1 MYSIDE
7 LTDAC
12 WVSMR
17 GSLFRRAIL
26 GRQRCSEL
34 VLMTLA
40 QFPDANLIG
49 VTQHSA
55 ADRKVRAALAS
66 QVEAAYRSKDRP
78 HEGTYGAVFMTI
90 VLAWAVKLIVAYL
103 INAWFSQ
110 QFSIADIR
118 RQYGWKHG

>member
-1 MYSIDE
+1 MSIDE

-34 VLMTLA
+34 VMMTLA
-40 QFPDANLIG
+40 KFPDAMLVG
-49 VTQHSA
+49 VTQNSA
-55 ADRKVRAALAS
+55 ADRKIRNTLALR
-66 QVEAAYRSKDRP
+66 VEAAYRSKATESD
-78 HEGTYGAVFMTI
+78 GTYGAVFMTI
-90 VLAWAVKLIVAYL
+90 ILAWAIKLIVAYL

-118 RQYGWKHG
+118 QQYGWKNG